1 LGEGPTI
8 NTIAARAGVSIAS
21 VSRVLNGLP
30 TRQETVR
37 KVMAAADELGYVRN
51 AVARSLKS
59 RRTHQVAFAMADV
72 GNPAYL
78 EMLRQIQP
86 VLKAA
91 GYRLVL
97 HSTDAVAADEID
109 VLHSLGE
116 HYVDGLIMSPLRVT
130 ETHLRMLSA
139 ARAPV
144 VIIGS
149 VPEGTPVDNVR
160 ADSRT
165 GVRLAIDHLH
175 ALGRRRIGLVN
186 GPLDTVPGAARGAAY
201 REALAA
207 CGLPYEEELVEIG
220 DFYREEGA
228 RAVARL
234 LGRVAGVDALMCAN
248 DLIALGALDVL
259 RASGR
264 RVPEDVAVVG
274 MDDTDLAAASWP
286 SLTSV
291 SLGSAERGKA
301 AAELLLDRLRNG
313 DREPRLVTVPPALV
327 VRASTAGEP
336 RGAANRTAGRT
347 EVKGAGRTEAKGAGR
362 TEVKGAGRTGAK
374 GEMEGGEA

>member
-1 LGEGPTI
+1 MADGPTI
-8 NTIAARAGVSIAS
+8 NTIAERAGVSIAS

-37 KVMAAADELGYVRN
+37 KVMTAAEELGYVRN

-59 RRTHQVAFAMADV
+59 RRTHQVAFAMADI
-72 GNPAYL
+72 GNPNYL
-78 EMLRQIQP
+78 AMVRQIQP

-97 HSTDAVAADEID
+97 HSTDAIVADEID

-116 HYVDGLIMSPLRVT
+116 RYVDGLIMSPLRVT
-130 ETHLRMLSA
+130 DEHLRMIAA

-149 VPEGTPVDNVR
+149 VPDGTQVDNVR
-160 ADSRT
+160 TDSRT
-165 GVRLAIDHLH
+165 GVKLALEHLH

-186 GPLDTVPGAARGAAY
+186 GPLDTVPGHARAAGY
-201 REALAA
+201 RDGLDAL
-207 CGLPYEEELVEIG
+207 GLPYDESIVQIG
-220 DFYREEGA
+220 DFYRADGA
-228 RAVARL
+228 RAVETLLAR
-234 LGRVAGVDALMCAN
+234 AGDVDALVCAN

-259 RASGR
+259 RRAGR
-264 RVPEDVAVVG
+264 KVPDDVAVVG

-291 SLGSAERGKA
+291 SLGAAERGKA
-301 AAELLLDRLRNG
+301 AAQLLLDRLERG
-313 DREPRLVTVPPALV
+313 DGPPRVVTVEPRLVVRTSTSATEPAP
-327 VRASTAGEP
+327 ASAEEAP
-336 RGAANRTAGRT
+336 YAAARRT
-347 EVKGAGRTEAKGAGR
+347 ETES
-362 TEVKGAGRTGAK
+362 E
-374 GEMEGGEA
+374 GEGS

>member
-1 LGEGPTI
+1 MGDGPTI
-8 NTIAARAGVSIAS
+8 TTIAERAGVSIAS

-59 RRTHQVAFAMADV
+59 RRTHQIAFAMADV

-78 EMLRQIQP
+78 AMLREIQP

-97 HSTDAVAADEID
+97 HSTDAVVADEID

-116 HYVDGLIMSPLRVT
+116 RYVDGLIMSPLRVT
-130 ETHLRMLSA
+130 DTHLQMLA
-139 ARAPV
+139 TARAPV

-149 VPEGTPVDNVR
+149 VPDGTRVDNVR

-165 GVRLAIDHLH
+165 GVRLAVDHLY
-175 ALGRRRIGLVN
+175 ALGRRRIAMVN

-201 REALAA
+201 REALTDL
-207 CGLPYEEELVEIG
+207 GLPYDENLVQIG
-220 DFYREEGA
+220 DFYREEGR
-228 RAVARL
+228 RAVAEL
-234 LGRVAGVDALMCAN
+234 LARAPEVDALMCAN

-259 RASGR
+259 RAKGR

-301 AAELLLDRLRNG
+301 AAELLLERLRG
-313 DREPRLVTVPPALV
+313 DDGDPKRITVAPRLAI
-327 VRASTAGEP
+327 RASTAGPDYE
-336 RGAANRTAGRT
+336 RTQR
-347 EVKGAGRTEAKGAGR
+347 K
-362 TEVKGAGRTGAK
+362 
-374 GEMEGGEA
+374 EGGA